1 MIVEQ
6 TVVSLRARP
15 RGAHLI
21 SQEIDAAI
29 AKLEPIEHGLAHLH
43 LLHTSAALT
52 LNENSDPDVRT
63 DLSAIIDRLVPES
76 QSWYRHTLEG
86 PDDMPAHAKS
96 SLLGASLV
104 LPVRDGRLL
113 LGTWQGVYLVECR
126 DRGGS
131 RRLCITLMG
140 SPA

>member
-6 TVVSLRARP
+6 TVVSLRARS
-15 RGAHLI
+15 RGVHLI
-21 SQEIDAAI
+21 TQEVEAAI
-29 AKLEPIEHGLAHLH
+29 GELEPIDRGLAQLH

-52 LNENSDPDVRT
+52 LNENTDPDVRT
-63 DLSAIIDRLVPES
+63 DLMAIVDHLVPES
-76 QSWYRHTLEG
+76 QSWYRHTMEG

-96 SLLGASLV
+96 SLLGAGLV

-113 LGTWQGVYLVECR
+113 LGTWQGIYLVECR
-126 DRGGS
+126 NRGGN

-140 SPA
+140 SRG